1 MRNYD
6 DYIDDLFFELTD
18 SPINTEDPEIKR
30 ILEKL
35 YEAGYSDGW
44 DDGKGWND

>member
-1 MRNYD
+1 MRSYE
-6 DYIDDLFFELTD
+6 DYIDDLFFVLIG
-18 SPINTEDPEIKR
+18 SPFDVYDQRVKR

-35 YEAGYSDGW
+35 YEIGYNDGW